1 MGDEADM
8 NYIREI
14 NAFYDWLET
23 NELSVSAISLWYAL
37 MHINNKT
44 GWKNEFTVA
53 LSVLSI
59 KTGLSSRAVTN
70 ARKELTEKGRIK
82 WESRNGNQAAQYSVN
97 SLVEEL
103 QESYADKIADN
114 NTDKQTCKIADNDT
128 DNASILNK
136 HKLNINRNNSPKKNK
151 EFSPDSQEYVLAQYL
166 LDKMLENNP
175 NSKMPNLNTWA
186 KSMDMILRVDKRN
199 AEEVKAVIDFCQTDS
214 FWKSNILSVDK
225 LRKQYDQLNLKR
237 KSQKESKKETVD
249 QASIFTFIDE
259 DELNNRWG

>member
-1 MGDEADM
+1 MGDETDM

-59 KTGLSSRAVTN
+59 KSGLSSRAVTN

-82 WESRNGNQAAQYSVN
+82 WESRNGNQAAQYSIN
-97 SLVEEL
+97 SLMEEL
-103 QESYADKIADN
+103 QESYADKVADN
-114 NTDKQTCKIADNDT
+114 NTDKQTCKLTGNDT
-128 DNASILNK
+128 DITSTLTK
-136 HKLNINRNNSPKKNK
+136 HKLNINRNNSPKKNI
-151 EFSPDSQEYVLAQYL
+151 EFPSDSQEYILAQYL
-166 LDKMLENNP
+166 LDKILENNP
-175 NSKMPNLNTWA
+175 SSKLPNLNNWA
-186 KSMDMILRVDKRN
+186 KSMDMILRVDKRT

-214 FWKSNILSVDK
+214 FWKSNILSVEK
-225 LRKQYDQLNLKR
+225 LRKQYDQLNIKR
-237 KSQKESKKETVD
+237 RSQKEPKKEVVD
-249 QASIFTFIDE
+249 QVSIFIDD
-259 DELNNRWG
+259 DELNSRWE

>member
-1 MGDEADM
+1 LKGSELELGDETDM

-23 NELSVSAISLWYAL
+23 NELSTSAISLWYAL

-82 WESRNGNQAAQYSVN
+82 WESRNGNQAAQYTVN

-103 QESYADKIADN
+103 QEIYADKVADN
-114 NTDKQTCKIADNDT
+114 ATGKQTCKPTDKVADISST
-128 DNASILNK
+128 LTK
-136 HKLNINRNNSPKKNK
+136 RKLNVNENNIYTPEFEEWYSKYPRPQAKHDSFKNFEKVRKEHGLETINKCTQNYLTHFKSLPEDKKEFAYASNNFFGQKAYFLNYIEPPKIKYSPKLFD
-151 EFSPDSQEYVLAQYL
+151 ELGDPIPGA
-166 LDKMLENNP
+166 LDKTP
-175 NSKMPNLNTWA
+175 
-186 KSMDMILRVDKRN
+186 I
-199 AEEVKAVIDFCQTDS
+199 
-214 FWKSNILSVDK
+214 
-225 LRKQYDQLNLKR
+225 
-237 KSQKESKKETVD
+237 
-249 QASIFTFIDE
+249 
-259 DELNNRWG
+259 